1 MTHSFLSLPA
11 AAFAATLAMP
21 SAQPLGAQ
29 RTVELG
35 RAATPTVSL
44 RIVGTFAELR
54 IRGWDRDSIALTGSI
69 PADARL
75 DGGFGGSPSRP
86 SVGAKFYME
95 TPTGVPAGKLELRV
109 PARARVWA
117 KSGTAAIDVDG
128 VTGGLDLNIVGGSV
142 RVSGAPHELSV
153 ESMDGAVTIESTAS
167 WLRVKTATGDITL
180 AGSGGEDV
188 ALTTVSGTIRVAS
201 GRYERARIESVTG
214 PLIFAGDLA
223 PGATLDANTHSGPIE
238 LRLLRKSNADLD
250 VASVAGTIEN
260 ALTGRPA
267 VAGREGRGQEIGLT
281 LGSGGARVFL
291 RSFKG
296 HIRLL
301 AR

>member
-1 MTHSFLSLPA
+1 MTHQFLSTRA
-11 AAFAATLAMP
+11 ALLAATLSMA

-29 RTVELG
+29 RTIDLG
-35 RAATPTVSL
+35 RAATSTVSL
-44 RIVGTFAELR
+44 RISGTFAELR
-54 IRGWDRDSIALTGSI
+54 IRGWDRDSIALSGSI
-69 PADARL
+69 PTDARL

-86 SVGAKFYME
+86 VGGAKFYME
-95 TPTGVPAGKLELRV
+95 TASGVPAGKLELRV
-109 PARARVWA
+109 PAGARVWA
-117 KSGTAAIDVDG
+117 KSGTADIDVEG

-142 RVSGAPHELSV
+142 RVSGTPHELSV
-153 ESMDGAVTIESTAS
+153 ESMDGGVTIEGSAS

-180 AGSGGEDV
+180 SGSGGEDV
-188 ALTTVSGTIRVAS
+188 ALTTVSGAIRVAS
-201 GRYERARIESVTG
+201 GRYERARLESVTG
-214 PLIFAGDLA
+214 AVTFAGDLA
-223 PGATLDANTHSGPIE
+223 PHATLDANTHSGPIE
-238 LRLLRKSNADLD
+238 LRLSKKASADLD

-267 VAGREGRGQEIGLT
+267 VAGREGRGQEIGLMI
-281 LGSGGARVFL
+281 GSGGARVYL